1 MIGAT
6 TGYALCWLLVL
17 VVPMMA
23 LVQALAAGAGA
34 VCKTSLQGAIRRQY
48 GLSWAIVTL
57 CSIASVNIVTLAAD
71 AKAGSEAISLLTH
84 LPAGYFIV
92 PFIVVVGWLLVSH
105 SYSRIERY
113 LSLLPLVFVCYVASA
128 ILAHFDV
135 MAFLHSVFVPQFAFS
150 TAYTSGAIALLGTT
164 MTSYVYFWES
174 VEIAE
179 RRPEGASIRFFER
192 DAVVSML
199 AVGVILVFI
208 VVASAATLGKHHLPV
223 ETASDMAIALVPL
236 AGPWASTLFGLGL
249 LGSAILV
256 VPILASA
263 TAYVAAHTFGWTG
276 SLDCSFAEAK
286 AFYGILLA
294 SLGVAGAAAFVPISS
309 ISMLYGASI
318 AGGVATPLTLFF
330 LVWIAGDRSVMGERR
345 FGLPLVA
352 AAWVV
357 TGIVTAAGVIYLVC
371 ALRA

>member
-1 MIGAT
+1 MPSWVRLQITSISGARLGETHAEIPETSSNLTANRDRSPASFLGPGLVSAASDNDPTTVATLAVIGAT

-135 MAFLHSVFVPQFAFS
+135 MAFLHS
-150 TAYTSGAIALLGTT
+150 
-164 MTSYVYFWES
+164 
-174 VEIAE
+174 
-179 RRPEGASIRFFER
+179 
-192 DAVVSML
+192 
-199 AVGVILVFI
+199 
-208 VVASAATLGKHHLPV
+208 
-223 ETASDMAIALVPL
+223 
-236 AGPWASTLFGLGL
+236 
-249 LGSAILV
+249 
-256 VPILASA
+256 
-263 TAYVAAHTFGWTG
+263 
-276 SLDCSFAEAK
+276 
-286 AFYGILLA
+286 
-294 SLGVAGAAAFVPISS
+294 
-309 ISMLYGASI
+309 
-318 AGGVATPLTLFF
+318 
-330 LVWIAGDRSVMGERR
+330 
-345 FGLPLVA
+345 
-352 AAWVV
+352 
-357 TGIVTAAGVIYLVC
+357 
-371 ALRA
+371 